1 MSKYAVYEIFGDS
14 APYNV
19 EFCGHLAGALV
30 GTSDKNPLSRQH
42 DGVHEHVPH
51 ELAPIREKKQARL
64 VKRGRDIITGASYEI
79 WDVDDGRGI
88 YVDYYKS
95 VMDSK
100 AFPVDM
106 SHLMVDGEELRS
118 WPYDA
123 TGGKAIR
130 DLGYEPVED

>member
-51 ELAPIREKKQARL
+51 ELAPIRETKSGGVYCSCCGRQLRREYL
-64 VKRGRDIITGASYEI
+64 VSPSWRFCPRCGAE
-79 WDVDDGRGI
+79 V
-88 YVDYYKS
+88 
-95 VMDSK
+95 
-100 AFPVDM
+100 
-106 SHLMVDGEELRS
+106 LR
-118 WPYDA
+118 
-123 TGGKAIR
+123 
-130 DLGYEPVED
+130 

>member
-51 ELAPIREKKQARL
+51 ELAPIRETKSGGVYCSCCGRQLRREYL
-64 VKRGRDIITGASYEI
+64 VSPLWRFCPRCGAE
-79 WDVDDGRGI
+79 V
-88 YVDYYKS
+88 
-95 VMDSK
+95 
-100 AFPVDM
+100 
-106 SHLMVDGEELRS
+106 LR
-118 WPYDA
+118 
-123 TGGKAIR
+123 
-130 DLGYEPVED
+130 